1 MHVVLIPRLLKLDQI
16 RNNEKNKEKEN
27 WKKEK
32 KIHFFLNLFSFPF
45 SDLIQFRD
53 WNTISCASHM
63 LELTLIQ
70 WKPKFN

>member
-32 KIHFFLNLFSFPF
+32 KIHFF
-45 SDLIQFRD
+45 
-53 WNTISCASHM
+53 
-63 LELTLIQ
+63 
-70 WKPKFN
+70 

>member
-32 KIHFFLNLFSFPF
+32 KNPLFFKFIFLPF
-45 SDLIQFRD
+45 FRFD
-53 WNTISCASHM
+53 PI
-63 LELTLIQ
+63 
-70 WKPKFN
+70 